1 MKIKRGKRKTSSNL
15 QGAICVTS
23 EDEKTRYGLCRVLGT
38 LGAKV
43 VAFSTAEQFMDQL
56 NGKEPAVLIT
66 DLDLPGM
73 SGSELLEALGREEI
87 EVPVIGLTKQVD
99 KGEDREVPQEGFADL
114 IEKPFVYWSVVDRV
128 QKILRRPR

>member
-15 QGAICVTS
+15 QGAICVVS
-23 EDEKTRYGLCRVLGT
+23 EDEKTRYGLYMVLGT

-73 SGSELLEALGREEI
+73 SGSELLEALGRGGI

-99 KGEDREVPQEGFADL
+99 KGEDREMPQEGFADL